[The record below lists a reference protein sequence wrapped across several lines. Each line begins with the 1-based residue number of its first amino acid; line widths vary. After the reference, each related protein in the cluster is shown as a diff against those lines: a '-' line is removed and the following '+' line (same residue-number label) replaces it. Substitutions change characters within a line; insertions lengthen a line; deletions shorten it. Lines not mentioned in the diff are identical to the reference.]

1 MRKVILFLNSN
12 DARRHTGNHGV
23 RGHIFRDH
31 AASADNRVFTNSQA
45 AENRRSRA
53 DARASFHYRGNN
65 IPIGIGL
72 QSSAFTRG
80 ARILVVDERN
90 IVADENFIFDRYTF
104 ANKRMARNLDSA
116 ADAGILLNL
125 HERTD
130 LGIIANR
137 AAVEIY
143 KREYSDIFAESDIC

>member
-1 MRKVILFLNSN
+1 MPVGF
-12 DARRHTGNHGV
+12 
-23 RGHIFRDH
+23 
-31 AASADNRVFTNSQA
+31 
-45 AENRRSRA
+45 
-53 DARASFHYRGNN
+53 
-65 IPIGIGL
+65 GL
-72 QSSAFTRG
+72 QTPALACG

-104 ANKRMARNLDSA
+104 ANKRMARNLDGA
-116 ADAGILLNL
+116 ADPGILLNL
-125 HERTD
+125 HERAD